1 MIMERY
7 DEQKAITESIRS
19 AQKGDQDAFR
29 CIINEYKK
37 LVAHIV
43 FRMVKNPMDREDL
56 GQEIFIKVYQ
66 KLSTFRFES
75 KFSTWF
81 SKIAYHACIN
91 YLNKKSTEMFK
102 SCESVDKDW
111 DIAICDTLTPLTEL
125 ENSERL
131 RRVNQEI
138 MNMPVNYRMVIT
150 LFHLQ
155 EMSYQEIGEI
165 LDMPEGTVK
174 SYLYRGRQY
183 LKERLIEEYQQ
194 QVI

>member
-1 MIMERY
+1 MERC
-7 DEQKAITESIRS
+7 DRSKDISELIKS
-19 AQKGDQDAFR
+19 AQKGDQDAFGS
-29 CIINEYKK
+29 IITEYKK

-43 FRMVKNPMDREDL
+43 FRMVRNPMDREDL
-56 GQEIFIKVYQ
+56 GQEIFIRIYQ

-75 KFSTWF
+75 KFSTWI
-81 SKIAYHACIN
+81 SKIAYHTCIN
-91 YLNKKSTEMFK
+91 YLNKKSTEMLRFY
-102 SCESVDKDW
+102 ESVDKDW
-111 DIAICDTLTPLTEL
+111 DNAICDTLTPLTEL
-125 ENSERL
+125 ENNERL
-131 RRVNQEI
+131 RRVNREI
-138 MNMPVNYRMVIT
+138 MNMPVNYRIVIT

-165 LDMPEGTVK
+165 LDIPAGTVK